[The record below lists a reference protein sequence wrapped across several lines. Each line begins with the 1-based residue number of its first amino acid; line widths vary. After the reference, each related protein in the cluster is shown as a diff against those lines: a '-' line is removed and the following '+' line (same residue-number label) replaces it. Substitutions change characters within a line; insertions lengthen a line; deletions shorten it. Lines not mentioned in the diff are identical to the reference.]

1 MADEKEWYYS
11 KGEQKLGPVSPGEL
25 KQLAN
30 SGELR
35 TTDLIWKSEW
45 TDWRKAESLKGL
57 FPINLQPAAPK
68 SIPSFNTVESLRAAN
83 EAAEK
88 VSKKFWFLDL
98 KFEQFATPKL
108 VGFIF
113 ASSLLFLVFS
123 GIGAS
128 VYLLLF
134 TPILGAVFG
143 ILGIFIFVI
152 FYAVM
157 IRVMLELFLISFR
170 IAEHLS
176 HLRNLERLGAASE

>member
-1 MADEKEWYYS
+1 MADNQEWYYS
-11 KGEQKLGPVSPGEL
+11 KGEQKLGPVSPSEL

-30 SGELR
+30 TGALN

-57 FPINLQPAAPK
+57 FPVNVQPAAPR
-68 SIPSFNTVESLRAAN
+68 SIPPRNTAESIRAAS
-83 EAAEK
+83 EAAEQ

-113 ASSLLFLVFS
+113 ASSLLFLLLG

-134 TPILGAVFG
+134 TPILAAVFG
-143 ILGIFIFVI
+143 VIGIFVFVM

-157 IRVMLELFLISFR
+157 IRVTLEVFLVSFR

-176 HLRNLERLGAASE
+176 HLRHLERLGVSN